1 MDGFKLMDG
10 LQMDGF
16 HSMHGHYYFYWCS
29 LMPHQWLSRPQS
41 WFLSSLD
48 MSSSLR
54 TSLLPGI
61 KSHPDLIYI
70 YTFPDL
76 ESDIFLWLLLVEN
89 GILVSFYLFFWS
101 HCLAC
106 GILVS
111 QPGIKPRPPSL
122 EVQHLNHETT
132 RAVPESGILKPYSS
146 W

>member
-1 MDGFKLMDG
+1 MWNKFFNIPQKTKVNKLFFKKSINGFCLCSVSLWMD
-10 LQMDGF
+10 
-16 HSMHGHYYFYWCS
+16 SYYFYWCS

-48 MSSSLR
+48 MNSSLR

-61 KSHPDLIYI
+61 KSYPDLIYT

-89 GILVSFYLFFWS
+89 GILVSFYLFIFWS

-106 GILVS
+106 GILVPR
-111 QPGIKPRPPSL
+111 PGIKPRPPSL
-122 EVQHLNHETT
+122 EAQHLNH
-132 RAVPESGILKPYSS
+132 
-146 W
+146 